1 MESGSQR
8 PICLG
13 VKITPSPRGGGEAP
27 PKGSPPRK
35 EDAWT
40 FHPGYLGSMAKV
52 LTALRNEN
60 TTVPG
65 AANEEGKGINPQR
78 ISRSCGGGS
87 VAKSCPTLV
96 TPWTIAHQAPLSM
109 GFSRQEYWSG
119 LPFLS
124 PGDLPDP
131 GIEPVSPALQA
142 DSLLTELQGKQ
153 EAWGMAKPPTPIG
166 YLAPPPSTPL

>member
-96 TPWTIAHQAPLSM
+96 T
-109 GFSRQEYWSG
+109 R
-119 LPFLS
+119 
-124 PGDLPDP
+124 
-131 GIEPVSPALQA
+131 
-142 DSLLTELQGKQ
+142 SLHLQGK
-153 EAWGMAKPPTPIG
+153 EVKKKTGSRA
-166 YLAPPPSTPL
+166 L